1 MYLEKA
7 AFAAFLFFH
16 DNFCIKQKLKL
27 NFILSHPINYIV
39 IKLSLD
45 EFHCESLF
53 TIGRLPNNAVQNLNI
68 VILAAGLGKRMYST
82 LPKVLHLVAGKPLLS
97 HVLGTAHALSPQKVC
112 VVYGHG
118 NETVPKTIANNE
130 LIWVKQEPQLGT
142 GHALMQC
149 LPHLD
154 EKGITLVLYGDVPL
168 IRVETLQMLITA
180 ASAENLA
187 LLTVEL
193 NEPSGY
199 GRIMREI
206 GTGKISAIVEEKD
219 ASTAQRQI
227 HETNTGIM
235 VIPNACLHDWLPK
248 LENKNAQKEYY
259 LTDIVAMAA
268 TAGVK
273 IEAAHPSHTWEV
285 LGVNSKVQLATLERI
300 HQNEYANKLLEQGVT
315 LADPSRI
322 DVRGQLDCGKDVEI
336 DINCIFEGLVEIGD
350 GVRIGANS
358 ILKNVKVEADTII
371 FPFSLI
377 ENADIG
383 TSCRIGPLARIRPG
397 TRLASKVHVGNFVE
411 VKNSSI
417 ATGSKANHLTYI
429 GDTTIGKNVNVGAG
443 TITCNYDGANKF
455 QTIIEDNVFIGSDTQ
470 LIAPVKIAKGS
481 TIGAGSTITRD
492 TPPEELTLSR
502 AKQMS
507 VAGWKR
513 PVKKTRGKE

>member
-1 MYLEKA
+1 M
-7 AFAAFLFFH
+7 
-16 DNFCIKQKLKL
+16 
-27 NFILSHPINYIV
+27 
-39 IKLSLD
+39 
-45 EFHCESLF
+45 
-53 TIGRLPNNAVQNLNI
+53 QNLNI

-82 LPKVLHLVAGKPLLS
+82 LPKVLHLVAGKSLLS

-235 VIPNACLHDWLPK
+235 VVPNACLHDWLPK

-273 IEAAHPSHTWEV
+273 I
-285 LGVNSKVQLATLERI
+285 
-300 HQNEYANKLLEQGVT
+300 
-315 LADPSRI
+315 
-322 DVRGQLDCGKDVEI
+322 
-336 DINCIFEGLVEIGD
+336 
-350 GVRIGANS
+350 
-358 ILKNVKVEADTII
+358 
-371 FPFSLI
+371 
-377 ENADIG
+377 
-383 TSCRIGPLARIRPG
+383 
-397 TRLASKVHVGNFVE
+397 
-411 VKNSSI
+411 
-417 ATGSKANHLTYI
+417 
-429 GDTTIGKNVNVGAG
+429 
-443 TITCNYDGANKF
+443 
-455 QTIIEDNVFIGSDTQ
+455 
-470 LIAPVKIAKGS
+470 
-481 TIGAGSTITRD
+481 
-492 TPPEELTLSR
+492 
-502 AKQMS
+502 
-507 VAGWKR
+507 
-513 PVKKTRGKE
+513 